1 MKPELSNCLN
11 SSRSESRS
19 YIWDLLQLRS
29 KLDLGLLLPAKLGFQ
44 GKLGQVLEALL
55 LFWDSYALKRK
66 LLCLHFERNLI
77 FLGQL
82 SYVQSTAILRVI
94 GMMLC
99 LVSRLASGQDQLKH
113 CKPWTKE
120 IVVYRKTDFCAPAAS
135 SPKGKHLV
143 SFGAA

>member
-1 MKPELSNCLN
+1 MIPELSNCLN

-44 GKLGQVLEALL
+44 GKLGQDLEALL
-55 LFWDSYALKRK
+55 LFWDSYAFKRK
-66 LLCLHFERNLI
+66 LLCLHFESNLI

-94 GMMLC
+94 GVLLC
-99 LVSRLASGQDQLKH
+99 LVSRLARGQDQLKH

-120 IVVYRKTDFCAPAAS
+120 VVV
-135 SPKGKHLV
+135 H
-143 SFGAA
+143 